1 MAISLFIHPKIQF
14 LTDAGAPLNGG
25 KVYFYI
31 PGTTTDKDTYTD
43 QGGTVANANPV
54 ILDAYGRAEIWLG
67 DDEFYDVVLKTS
79 ADVTVW
85 SIDNISNSGALSTTS
100 TDEWNSPGDTP
111 TYIGATQ
118 FSVTGDKR
126 TTYQVGRR
134 VKITETAGTVYGV
147 ISVVAY
153 TSLTTVTVVLDSG
166 TVDSGIS
173 NVDVGLLTVTNP
185 SMPKTTYTIL
195 DATALNH
202 AVAAQQVNSGELVYV
217 AETGAQDVYVLTLVP
232 AITAYTEGMRVRCKL
247 GAYTNSS
254 TTPTLNVNGL
264 GAKTITRVNGGA
276 LLVGDLISGWRAE
289 FEYTGTTFH
298 LLNPAQGNEPRYAL
312 DTGAADAYAIAPL
325 PTIVSYKT
333 GQKFLFKVVNANVT
347 TTPTLN
353 VTALGTK
360 TIKKGPAGDALLA
373 GDMPAGLYAECVY
386 DGTDMIL
393 QNPFIQVGN
402 QNQLIEV
409 ELTANVASADTYE
422 DIALWKLYIP
432 AEMTTLEYGARIK
445 GVGGWRPTFRM
456 YSTTTDGAELTTIS
470 TSYEW
475 QTEDVLDVSDLSG
488 WVVITLEVKCNSNS
502 NAYFIDHL
510 HTRLY

>member
-1 MAISLFIHPKIQF
+1 M
-14 LTDAGAPLNGG
+14 
-25 KVYFYI
+25 
-31 PGTTTDKDTYTD
+31 
-43 QGGTVANANPV
+43 
-54 ILDAYGRAEIWLG
+54 
-67 DDEFYDVVLKTS
+67 VLKTS

-85 SIDNISNSGALSTTS
+85 SIDNISNSGALSATT
-100 TDEWNSPGDTP
+100 TDEWSSPGDTP

-118 FSVTGDKR
+118 FSVPGDKR

-147 ISVVAY
+147 VSVVAY

-173 NVDVGLLTVTNP
+173 VVDVGLLTVTNP
-185 SMPKTTYTIL
+185 SMPKTTYVIL

-202 AVAAQQVNSGELVYV
+202 AVAAQQISSGELLYIADSGAADAYV
-217 AETGAQDVYVLTLVP
+217 MTLAP
-232 AITAYTEGMRVRCKL
+232 AITAYTEGMKVHCEI
-247 GAYTNSS
+247 TNANAT

-264 GAKTITRVNGGA
+264 GAKTIKREGGGA
-276 LLVGDLISGWRAE
+276 LLVGDLPATWRAD
-289 FEYTGTTFH
+289 FEYDGTDMI
-298 LLNPAQGNEPRYAL
+298 LKNPAQNDDWRFGA
-312 DTGAADAYAIAPL
+312 DTGAADAYVVALAPAIAAYRGGL
-325 PTIVSYKT
+325 VV
-333 GQKFLFKVVNANVT
+333 LFQAENANAT

-353 VTALGTK
+353 ISSLGTK
-360 TIKKGPAGDALLA
+360 TIKKGPAGDALLV
-373 GDMPAGLYAECVY
+373 GDMPQYHKCICVY
-386 DGTDMIL
+386 NGTDFIL
-393 QNPFIQVGN
+393 LNPFIADGGGN
-402 QNQLIEV
+402 QGQLIET

-422 DIALWKLYIP
+422 DIALWKLFIP
-432 AEMTTLEYGARIK
+432 AEATTLEYGARIK
-445 GVGGWRPTFRM
+445 GVGGWRPTFRL
-456 YSTTTDGAELTTIS
+456 YSTTTDGAELTTVS